1 MAQYRMSL
9 RNVLL
14 DFARPDDTPA
24 LAAMARDLV
33 ESGLG
38 WSYRPERFV
47 QLITN
52 DDVVALVARDNDR
65 PVAFAVMEFGEERGH
80 LIVLA
85 VQPRYQRGGIACHL
99 VQWLVQSARVAGLTS
114 VHVELRA
121 GNLPAYRLYRSL
133 GFAETLRVPGYY
145 RGRETAIR
153 MILML
158 RGTRLLALPWSP
170 PPRDTH

>member
-1 MAQYRMSL
+1 MAL
-9 RNVLL
+9 RNVVL
-14 DFARPDDTPA
+14 DFARPGDAPA
-24 LAAMARDLV
+24 LAVMARDLV

-47 QLITN
+47 RLIGN
-52 DDVVALVARDNDR
+52 DDVVALVARVQDR
-65 PVAFAVMEFGEERGH
+65 PIGFAVMEFGDERGH

-85 VQPRYQRGGIACHL
+85 VQPRYQRSGIARSL
-99 VQWLVQSARVAGLTS
+99 VEWLLQSARVAGLTS
-114 VHVELRA
+114 IHVELRA
-121 GNLPAYRLYRSL
+121 GNVAAWRLYRSL

-158 RGTRLLALPWSP
+158 RASRLLALPWSP
-170 PPRDTH
+170 PPRGTH